1 MTAPCGTRTDWSAG
15 IHVTGSVCLFGVFGV
30 FGQNI
35 FDHLQKRI

>member
-15 IHVTGSVCLFGVFGV
+15 IHVTGSVCLFGVFG
-30 FGQNI
+30 QNI